1 MTMNLVYSLAQPKNA
16 GSNFDQI
23 RFFQS
28 ACDSALPERIWGS
41 ITARNLIQRRAAMKK
56 SYLFA
61 GLLLGGMLSA
71 VALCTP
77 NVTGK
82 WSGTLQMDGEDDA
95 KPAYSIFH
103 QDGNK
108 LSGSIGPDE
117 SEQDS
122 FEGGKVDGDKLTF
135 DVPQGPNGEGSIHVE
150 MQVKGDQMTGRATWS
165 SAPHNGSGKISL
177 KRVVEK

>member
-1 MTMNLVYSLAQPKNA
+1 
-16 GSNFDQI
+16 
-23 RFFQS
+23 
-28 ACDSALPERIWGS
+28 
-41 ITARNLIQRRAAMKK
+41 MKM

-61 GLLLGGMLSA
+61 GLLLGAMLSA
-71 VALCTP
+71 VALGTP

-82 WSGTLQMDGEDDA
+82 WSGTLQMDGQNDA
-95 KPAYSIFH
+95 KPAYSIFY

-108 LSGSIGPDE
+108 LSGSVGPNE
-117 SEQDS
+117 NEQDS

-165 SAPHNGSGKISL
+165 GPPPHTGSGRVFL